1 MHREH
6 FTPRCP
12 EGKHFSPIMQARKGK
27 KKSVPPNGVCFLG
40 LYFPEKNPARGILQH
55 EMRVVLQR

>member
-1 MHREH
+1 MRREH

-27 KKSVPPNGVCFLG
+27 KKIGAPEWSL
-40 LYFPEKNPARGILQH
+40 FPRSLFSGEKSRPGNPAA
-55 EMRVVLQR
+55 